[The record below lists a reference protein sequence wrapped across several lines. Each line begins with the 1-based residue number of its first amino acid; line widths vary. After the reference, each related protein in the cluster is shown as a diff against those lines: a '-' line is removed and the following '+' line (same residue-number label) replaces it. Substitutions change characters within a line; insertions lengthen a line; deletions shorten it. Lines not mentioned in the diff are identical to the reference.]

1 MVSREERVAARGNPT
16 LLSVLALCGS
26 VVLGCG
32 GSKQASAESP
42 GSATAESKHS
52 APAHANALAASAPA
66 SNPSHPQAGASN
78 QADPSNRLKWN
89 SGPAG
94 QSSPSGG
101 QTAPTGTSHSV
112 PPGVAQS
119 SHDTAPKAKTLISLG
134 ELANRRDLWPLKIK
148 LTKKVGFSPTEI
160 YAAGS
165 EYDLVEIAGQDLHV
179 DSKNGVLE
187 IPAASTDVLERASAL
202 MASLTP
208 DQLAVTAQSLPQHPE
223 LWPVEVTL
231 TRTLDF
237 SAGNK
242 VPAGR
247 TVILRKFEG
256 GELNLYDR
264 QLKNFFTAAVNETD
278 VLARARER
286 VKLAAGERDPFFG
299 RAVGAALDGGGD
311 AKTLAKSDYIL
322 VYQAK
327 LGCTRCAAFLPELQA
342 FYDKTKPSHPEFEAV
357 FVSAD
362 PDAASAK
369 QLAAKEKLP
378 GRAVAFEKRLEA
390 ADLGTQV
397 QGGELL
403 PLVFLYDRDGKLLA
417 RNQPNGGKPSAED
430 VLAVLETK
438 LGAKK

>member
-1 MVSREERVAARGNPT
+1 
-16 LLSVLALCGS
+16 
-26 VVLGCG
+26 
-32 GSKQASAESP
+32 
-42 GSATAESKHS
+42 
-52 APAHANALAASAPA
+52 
-66 SNPSHPQAGASN
+66 
-78 QADPSNRLKWN
+78 LKWN
-89 SGPAG
+89 SGP
-94 QSSPSGG
+94 P
-101 QTAPTGTSHSV
+101 
-112 PPGVAQS
+112 AQS
-119 SHDTAPKAKTLISLG
+119 APANAAQSTPDSAPKAKNLISLG
-134 ELANRRDLWPLKIK
+134 ELANRRDLWPLKIR
-148 LTKKVGFSPTEI
+148 LTKKVGFSPTEV
-160 YAAGS
+160 YPAGS
-165 EYDLVEIAGQDLHV
+165 EYDLVEIAGQALHV

-208 DQLAVTAQSLPQHPE
+208 DQLAITAQTLPQHPE
-223 LWPVEVTL
+223 LWPVEVTV

-237 SAGNK
+237 SGGNK

-247 TVILRKFEG
+247 IVVLRKFDG
-256 GELNLYDR
+256 DQLNLYDR
-264 QLKNFFTAAVNETD
+264 QLKNFFPAAINETD

-286 VKLAAGERDPFFG
+286 LKLAAGDRDPFFG
-299 RAVGAALDGGGD
+299 RAVGAALEGSSDPKAL
-311 AKTLAKSDYIL
+311 AKTDYVL

-342 FYDKTKPSHPEFEAV
+342 FYDKMKPAHPEFEAV

-403 PLVFLYDRDGKLLA
+403 PLVFLYDHDGKLVA

-438 LGAKK
+438 LGGKK

>member
-1 MVSREERVAARGNPT
+1 MVSREKKRVAARANAP
-16 LLSVLALCGS
+16 LLSVLALAGS

-32 GSKQASAESP
+32 GSKQASAAGASETV
-42 GSATAESKHS
+42 SAETKPA

-66 SNPSHPQAGASN
+66 SNPSHPSNAS
-78 QADPSNRLKWN
+78 APKPPKWN
-89 SGPAG
+89 SGPAAQG
-94 QSSPSGG
+94 TPAGASKS
-101 QTAPTGTSHSV
+101 APANAGLANA
-112 PPGVAQS
+112 AQS
-119 SHDTAPKAKTLISLG
+119 APDSAPKARNLISLG

-160 YAAGS
+160 YPAGS

-208 DQLAVTAQSLPQHPE
+208 DQLAVTAQTLPQHPE
-223 LWPVEVTL
+223 LWPVEVTV
-231 TRTLDF
+231 THTLDF
-237 SAGNK
+237 SGGNK

-256 GELNLYDR
+256 DQLNLYDR
-264 QLKNFFTAAVNETD
+264 QLKNFFPAAMNETD
-278 VLARARER
+278 VLARARDR
-286 VKLAAGERDPFFG
+286 VKLAAGDRDSFFG

-311 AKTLAKSDYIL
+311 AKALAKTDYVL

-342 FYDKTKPSHPEFEAV
+342 FYDKMKPAHPEFEAV

-378 GRAVAFEKRLEA
+378 GRAVAFDKRLEA

-403 PLVFLYDRDGKLLA
+403 PLVFLYDKDGKLLA

>member
-1 MVSREERVAARGNPT
+1 MVSREKRVAARGNAA
-16 LLSVLALCGS
+16 LLSVFALAGS

-32 GSKQASAESP
+32 GSKPASAGASE
-42 GSATAESKHS
+42 SATSPSKRS
-52 APAHANALAASAPA
+52 PPAHANSLAASAPA
-66 SNPSHPQAGASN
+66 SNPSHSSNAST
-78 QADPSNRLKWN
+78 SNRLKWN
-89 SGPAG
+89 SGPQNA
-94 QSSPSGG
+94 S
-101 QTAPTGTSHSV
+101 APANA
-112 PPGVAQS
+112 AQATPES
-119 SHDTAPKAKTLISLG
+119 APKAKTLISLG

-148 LTKKVGFSPTEI
+148 LTKKVGFSPTEV
-160 YAAGS
+160 YPAGS
-165 EYDLVEIAGQDLHV
+165 EYDLVEIAGQELHV

-187 IPAASTDVLERASAL
+187 IPASSTDVLERASAL

-208 DQLAVTAQSLPQHPE
+208 DQLAVTAQTLPQHPE
-223 LWPVEVTL
+223 LWPVEVTV

-237 SAGNK
+237 SGGNK

-256 GELNLYDR
+256 DQLNLYDR
-264 QLKNFFTAAVNETD
+264 QLKNFFPAAVNETD

-286 VKLAAGERDPFFG
+286 VKLAAPDRDPFFG
-299 RAVGAALDGGGD
+299 RAVASALESGGD

-327 LGCTRCAAFLPELQA
+327 LGCTRCAAFLPELQT
-342 FYDKTKPSHPEFEAV
+342 FYDRVKPAHPEFEAV

-378 GRAVAFEKRLEA
+378 GRAVAFDKRLEA

-403 PLVFLYDRDGKLLA
+403 PLVFLYDRDGKLVA

>member
-1 MVSREERVAARGNPT
+1 MVSRENR
-16 LLSVLALCGS
+16 VLARSRRALPFVFALAGS
-26 VVLGCG
+26 AVLGCG
-32 GSKQASAESP
+32 GSKQSSAGAPSD
-42 GSATAESKHS
+42 ATAESKHAASTPASSLLANAPAANAPASKPSHSPAGATSHSTKPGSS
-52 APAHANALAASAPA
+52 APAPAASANA
-66 SNPSHPQAGASN
+66 V
-78 QADPSNRLKWN
+78 
-89 SGPAG
+89 
-94 QSSPSGG
+94 QSSPDSGA
-101 QTAPTGTSHSV
+101 T
-112 PPGVAQS
+112 
-119 SHDTAPKAKTLISLG
+119 KAKNLISLG

-148 LTKKVGFSPTEI
+148 LTKKVGFSPTEV
-160 YAAGS
+160 YPAGS
-165 EYDLVEIAGQDLHV
+165 EYDLVEVAGQDLHV

-187 IPAASTDVLERASAL
+187 IPASSTDVLERASAL

-208 DQLAVTAQSLPQHPE
+208 EQLAVTAQTLPQHPE
-223 LWPVEVTL
+223 LWPVEVTV

-237 SAGNK
+237 SGGNK

-264 QLKNFFTAAVNETD
+264 QLKNFFPAAVNETD

-286 VKLAAGERDPFFG
+286 VKLPAGDRDPFFG
-299 RAVGAALDGGGD
+299 RAVGAALEGGGD
-311 AKTLAKSDYIL
+311 AKTLAKSDYVL

-327 LGCTRCAAFLPELQA
+327 LGCTRCAAFLPELQT
-342 FYDKTKPSHPEFEAV
+342 FYDKMKPSHPEFEAV

-369 QLAAKEKLP
+369 QLASKEKLP
-378 GRAVAFEKRLEA
+378 GRAVAFDKRLEA

-430 VLAVLETK
+430 VLAMLETK